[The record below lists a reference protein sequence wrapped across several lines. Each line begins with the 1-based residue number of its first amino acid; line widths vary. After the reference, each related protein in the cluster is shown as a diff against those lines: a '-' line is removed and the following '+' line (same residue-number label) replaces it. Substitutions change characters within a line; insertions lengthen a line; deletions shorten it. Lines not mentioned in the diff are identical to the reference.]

1 MANWVMR
8 QNGKA
13 ETQKLKKNGPTNV
26 ELEELLKIFFVIV
39 RSYLQPAN
47 LRDALLLNF
56 ASMPLTI
63 QRVGSADSHH
73 SLHRE

>member
-1 MANWVMR
+1 ME
-8 QNGKA
+8 KD
-13 ETQKLKKNGPTNV
+13 
-26 ELEELLKIFFVIV
+26 ELLKIFFVIV
-39 RSYLQPAN
+39 RSSLQAAN